1 MAVEEKI
8 YQVVPATP
16 GSEAYWEGAKAG
28 KLLLG
33 HCKPCNKAF
42 YYPRGACPM
51 CLSTDVE
58 LRAAKGTGTIY
69 TYSVMRPA
77 KPVYVIAYVTL
88 AEGVSMMTNIVDC
101 DQAKVKCGQKVK
113 VVFKDSED
121 GGKLPCFTP
130 A

>member
-1 MAVEEKI
+1 MAVEERI

-58 LRAAKGTGTIY
+58 MRPAKGTGTIY

-88 AEGVSMMTNIVDC
+88 DEGVSMMTNIVDC
-101 DQAKVKCGQKVK
+101 DPATVKIGQKVK
-113 VVFKDSED
+113 VVFKPRED
-121 GGKLPCFTP
+121 GSKIACFAP

>member
-1 MAVEEKI
+1 MATEEKV
-8 YQVVPATP
+8 YAVVPPTP
-16 GSEAYWEGAKAG
+16 GSEAYWEGANAG

-33 HCKPCNKAF
+33 HCKSCNKAF

-58 LRAAKGTGTIY
+58 MRPAKGTGTIY

-88 AEGVSMMTNIVDC
+88 DEGVSMMTNIVDC
-101 DQAKVKCGQKVK
+101 DPASVKIGQQQDRLLRTGLK
-113 VVFKDSED
+113 
-121 GGKLPCFTP
+121 GGPRLRRHQP
-130 A
+130 